1 MTDSEAIFSGS
12 LAGTDRLAR
21 EPMILLFIGL
31 FATAVGQAFV
41 FAILPPLGRSVGMD
55 EVHITAIISTSAA
68 VFTLVAPIWGRFS
81 DRVGRKP
88 VIIIGLMGY
97 SIGSLSFAVLFGLAG
112 AGTIT
117 GMALFVTALILR
129 SLQAATMSATHPGC
143 TAYAVDHT
151 AAQFRIRTLARLS
164 SANSIGM
171 IMGPVLAGLVAGMGL
186 LAPLVV
192 ASILCAAAAIII
204 ALKLS
209 SGVPPRAI
217 TTQPKKIGYLDAR
230 VRIYLL
236 SAIGAFTGFAMVQ
249 QTLAFRLQDTLSL
262 SGIETAQYTGLAM
275 MASAGSTLT
284 MQVFV
289 AQRFNGPPTQL
300 VQWGAG
306 ILAGGTVAISL
317 FDSWAAVVSSMVLI
331 GAGLGLLMPAVS
343 AGASIA
349 VRPEEQGGVAG
360 LISACPAAG
369 FVLGPITGGFLYQY
383 GNTTAAWGAAII
395 LVLVFLATLS
405 SKSEP
410 TLPAPSA

>member
-1 MTDSEAIFSGS
+1 
-12 LAGTDRLAR
+12 
-21 EPMILLFIGL
+21 
-31 FATAVGQAFV
+31 
-41 FAILPPLGRSVGMD
+41 
-55 EVHITAIISTSAA
+55 
-68 VFTLVAPIWGRFS
+68 
-81 DRVGRKP
+81 
-88 VIIIGLMGY
+88 
-97 SIGSLSFAVLFGLAG
+97 
-112 AGTIT
+112 
-117 GMALFVTALILR
+117 
-129 SLQAATMSATHPGC
+129 
-143 TAYAVDHT
+143 
-151 AAQFRIRTLARLS
+151 
-164 SANSIGM
+164 M